1 MSSFYRLFE
10 DSQKKV
16 GQDFWYPQGDTSGGE
31 ELVRR
36 GLEIRSD
43 RTDGKTFWDDFMA
56 VFGQNLDEAEKLLGV
71 PRDKITRWPARI
83 RKCLDLV
90 KDDHDEDQKA
100 GKKKEMVP
108 TGVSG

>member
-1 MSSFYRLFE
+1 MTSFYKLFE

-16 GQDFWYPQGDTSGGE
+16 GQDYWYHQGDVEGGE

-43 RTDGKTFWDDFMA
+43 RTDGKTFWDDFMS

-71 PRDKITRWPARI
+71 PRDKISRWPSRI
-83 RKCLDLV
+83 RKVLNTV
-90 KDDHDEDQKA
+90 KDDHDEEGKTSDKKA
-100 GKKKEMVP
+100 MMP
-108 TGVSG
+108 TG